1 MQFRFI
7 AELVGFIASVVTIV
21 SAIIG
26 CIKFF
31 VHKKKSRSVRGRT
44 GLFPRTGNN
53 SLT

>member
-31 VHKKKSRSVRGRT
+31 VHKKKSRSVGQQNGKDSRDGKY
-44 GLFPRTGNN
+44 
-53 SLT
+53 